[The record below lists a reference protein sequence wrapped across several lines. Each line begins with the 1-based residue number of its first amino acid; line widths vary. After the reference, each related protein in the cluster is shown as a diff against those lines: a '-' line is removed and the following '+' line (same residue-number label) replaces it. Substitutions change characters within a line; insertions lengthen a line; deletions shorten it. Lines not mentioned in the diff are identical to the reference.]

1 MFQKWTLHLH
11 LLRNIVIIKMS
22 GTGHTGNQTDMKE
35 LSGGSRMGNCMRIY
49 FLDTENIGAAWIDAV
64 LQDEEVGEVIVFY
77 TKNSQPVPLTALPRL
92 GGIWPKLTFIECCV
106 GQNALDFQLATEL
119 GFRVAGAPGDEY
131 LILTRDA
138 GYDAIV
144 KYWQQ
149 KGISVTRITPD
160 DVKPAVPAGTTAVAV
175 TPAPLPAK
183 APAEK
188 RRRTRTAKPKAAPP
202 AEPGIAKRLADAELS
217 DVSEK
222 VAAILERERA
232 ASDDKRLTRIYRS
245 LIQVFGQT
253 RGLTIYNAVKPGIRA
268 YYTKIAAASSEI
280 PADAVALSKAE

>member
-1 MFQKWTLHLH
+1 MHFSRK
-11 LLRNIVIIKMS
+11 IVIIQTS
-22 GTGHTGNQTDMKE
+22 GTGCAGNQTDTKE
-35 LSGGSRMGNCMRIY
+35 LSGEGRTGNFMRIY

-64 LQDEEVGEVIVFY
+64 LRDEDVGEVVVFY

-149 KGISVTRITPD
+149 KGISVVRITPD
-160 DVKPAVPAGTTAVAV
+160 DAMKPAAAAMTPGTAAVAV
-175 TPAPLPAK
+175 TPAPAPVK

-188 RRRTRTAKPKAAPP
+188 RRRTRAAKPKAAPP
-202 AEPGIAKRLADAELS
+202 AEPGIAKRLADAELA
-217 DVSEK
+217 DAAEK
-222 VAAILERERA
+222 VAAILERERGA
-232 ASDDKRLTRIYRS
+232 GDDKRLTRIYRS
-245 LIQVFGQT
+245 LIQAFGQT
-253 RGLTIYNAVKPGIRA
+253 QGLAIYNAVKPGIRA
-268 YYTKIAAASSEI
+268 YYAKTAAPETPAVPAASE
-280 PADAVALSKAE
+280 AQG

>member
-1 MFQKWTLHLH
+1 
-11 LLRNIVIIKMS
+11 
-22 GTGHTGNQTDMKE
+22 
-35 LSGGSRMGNCMRIY
+35 MRIY

-64 LQDEEVGEVIVFY
+64 LRDEDVGEVVVFY

-149 KGISVTRITPD
+149 KGISVVRITPD
-160 DVKPAVPAGTTAVAV
+160 DVKPAAGQPAAAATAVAV
-175 TPAPLPAK
+175 TPAPAK
-183 APAEK
+183 VPAEK
-188 RRRTRTAKPKAAPP
+188 RRRTRAAKPKVAPP
-202 AEPGIAKRLADAELS
+202 AEPGVAKRLADAGLS
-217 DVSEK
+217 DAADRVT
-222 VAAILERERA
+222 AILDRERG

-245 LIQVFGQT
+245 LIQAFGQT
-253 RGLTIYNAVKPGIRA
+253 QGLAIYNTVKPGIRA
-268 YYTKIAAASSEI
+268 YYAKAAASAGTET
-280 PADAVALSKAE
+280 PAEPASPAQTE